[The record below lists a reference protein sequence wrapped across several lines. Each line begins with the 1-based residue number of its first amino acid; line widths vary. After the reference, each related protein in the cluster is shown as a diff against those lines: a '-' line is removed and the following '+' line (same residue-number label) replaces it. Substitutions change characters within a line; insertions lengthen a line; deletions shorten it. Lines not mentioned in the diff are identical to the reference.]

1 MSERIYII
9 NLSRVYWSGRRR
21 RGPRAIKRI
30 REFIKRHTKADH
42 VIIDESINTYIF
54 SYAYDKPPRRVA
66 VRVVPVDPEGK
77 VVKAV
82 LAIPIAVTTTE
93 TPPKSSEE
101 K

>member
-9 NLSRVYWSGRRR
+9 NLSRIYWSGRRR

-42 VIIDESINTYIF
+42 VIIDESINMYIF

-66 VRVVPVDPEGK
+66 VRVIPVDPEGK

-82 LAIPIAVTTTE
+82 LAIPITVITTE
-93 TPPKSSEE
+93 TPSKSSEE

>member
-1 MSERIYII
+1 VSERIYVI
-9 NLSRVYWSGRRR
+9 NLSRIYWSGRRR
-21 RGPRAIKRI
+21 RAPRAIKRI
-30 REFIKRHTKADH
+30 REFIKRHTKAEV

-66 VRVVPVDPEGK
+66 VRVLPLDSEGK

-82 LAIPIAVTTTE
+82 LAVPIASSL
-93 TPPKSSEE
+93 PSEE